1 MGHEMDLNG
10 QSQRPK
16 YNDENRLW
24 AILQKMN
31 RCVLSKELHQQ
42 SLYATPITN
51 QPIFVDNK
59 GLVRI
64 VVTKEML
71 KSGGSLSINATT
83 TEAGD
88 GITIRSLSPVKKL
101 GGLMVTAKIAPYP
114 CVHISEGINCE
125 YENWLAHQAPNRIS
139 LDSNK
144 TQILDVIVSE

>member
-1 MGHEMDLNG
+1 M
-10 QSQRPK
+10 
-16 YNDENRLW
+16 
-24 AILQKMN
+24 
-31 RCVLSKELHQQ
+31 LSKELHQP
-42 SLYATPITN
+42 SLYVTPITN

-71 KSGGSLSINATT
+71 KSGGTLSINITT

-101 GGLMVTAKIAPYP
+101 GGLMATAKIVPYP

-125 YENWLAHQAPNRIS
+125 YENWLAHQAPSRTS
-139 LDSNK
+139 LDNRKIHIS
-144 TQILDVIVSE
+144 DGSVIE